1 MQAGKLIPGRDVF
14 PDALYNDKLVEK
26 LVNYVMLDGKK
37 STARRIVYDA
47 FNIMEQK
54 TGESPLEVF
63 NKAIKKLMPS
73 LETRSRRV
81 GGSTYQVPYEVV
93 DDRQRT
99 LALRWLMMGSRAR
112 NERTM
117 AERLAAELMDA
128 TNEQG
133 KAYEKRLDT
142 HRMAEANRPF
152 AHYRW

>member
-1 MQAGKLIPGRDVF
+1 MQAGKLIPGRDVP
-14 PDALYNDKLVEK
+14 PDAIHGDKMVEK
-26 LVNYVMLDGKK
+26 LINYVMLDGKK
-37 STARRIVYDA
+37 SVARRIVYDS
-47 FNIMEQK
+47 FKIIEQK
-54 TGESPLEVF
+54 TSEDGLETYH
-63 NKAIKKLMPS
+63 KAMKKLSPT

-81 GGSTYQVPYEVV
+81 GGSSYQVPYEVT

-128 TNEQG
+128 CNEQG
-133 KAYEKRLDT
+133 KAFEKRQDT

>member
-14 PDALYNDKLVEK
+14 PDALYSDKLVEK

-54 TGESPLEVF
+54 TGESPVEVF
-63 NKAIKKLMPS
+63 NKAMKKLMPN

-81 GGSTYQVPYEVV
+81 GGSSYQVPYEVP

-133 KAYEKRLDT
+133 KAYEKRQDT